1 MNSVNRNT
9 PLDDLPMLLSV
20 AELRCWLNLSRS
32 KIYELLASGEIS
44 SIRFGRS
51 IKIPRDCLKSLIEA
65 GEDGCQ

>member
-1 MNSVNRNT
+1 MDSVNRNT

-65 GEDGCQ
+65 GENGCQ